1 MKTKLNSFWVLLVV
15 LAAIFFMQTKAA
27 WALPANSRVYQTSC
41 VTCHDS
47 PPRLN
52 AVGEAFRLNGYK
64 FPDDETKRKLKPLPL
79 GDEAYQRLWPE
90 AIWPGEKPDFNPI
103 SLVSIWALEYHDN
116 QPIDPKTGEEGPT
129 YSIVAPHEIELAW
142 MSPLGDHISV
152 YGDARFIQEDW
163 GGTEMDS
170 WVALKAWIEFEDL
183 FGIENKLNLRVGS
196 LGMHSIHLLTAR
208 NEHAMGFQNYLMNT
222 YLLPGLSKS
231 SRTTVD
237 EYPQSDIDE
246 VDFDIRSWVGNNFT
260 IGPKVGI
267 ELNGFTR
274 HLAYNIGVVNGKTD
288 DPTDGVFFM
297 GSGSNTGRKD
307 YFANLAIKFGGLGFD
322 ASTGAEEEEDP
333 FAEETAVK
341 KESGDSQFWRDD
353 SLTVSFMGY
362 RGEGATELIY
372 YSNSATAMFATG
384 QVTEYVKEDFW
395 RLGVGAM
402 WKFKDLTVEA
412 AHMWG
417 HHDNPY
423 GDLDTRPDPSVET
436 RVWHV
441 GAHYYLYPWLVPF
454 ARFEELKFFDLP
466 GQDVLL
472 LDVEQDR
479 QLVTVGAKM
488 QIRPNIH
495 LNIEGY
501 YYTDTG
507 DATVVNPDSTK
518 YIGVSEEAV
527 YLNDE
532 TVMMILRAEF

>member
-1 MKTKLNSFWVLLVV
+1 MLLVV
-15 LAAIFFMQTKAA
+15 LGAFFFMQTKAA
-27 WALPANSRVYQTSC
+27 WALPGNSRVYQTSC
-41 VTCHDS
+41 ITCHDS

-64 FPDDETKRKLKPLPL
+64 FPDNETKVKLKPLPL

-103 SLVSIWALEYHDN
+103 SIVSIWAVEYHNN

-142 MSPLGDHISV
+142 ISPLGEHISV

-163 GGTEMDS
+163 GGSAMSS

-222 YLLPGLSKS
+222 YLLPDLAKS
-231 SRTTVD
+231 SRTTVV
-237 EYPQSDIDE
+237 EYPQSDIDTSAY
-246 VDFDIRSWVGNNFT
+246 DIRSWVGETFT
-260 IGPKVGI
+260 IGPKIGI

-274 HLAYNIGVVNGKTD
+274 HLAYNIGVVNGKVA
-288 DPTDGVFFM
+288 DPIDGVFFM
-297 GSGSNTGRKD
+297 GAGVNTSRKD

-322 ASTGAEEEEDP
+322 ASTGVEAADDP
-333 FAEETAVK
+333 FAEESAVK
-341 KESGDSQFWRDD
+341 EKDSGDSQFWRDD
-353 SLTVSFMGY
+353 SLTLSFMAY
-362 RGEGATELIY
+362 KGEGWTQLTY
-372 YSNSATAMFATG
+372 YTSDPTNAALTSG
-384 QVTEYVKEDFW
+384 QTTYYDKDDFW
-395 RLGVGAM
+395 RLGAGLM
-402 WKFKDLTVEA
+402 WKFKDFTLEA

-417 HHDNPY
+417 KHDNPY
-423 GDLDTRPDPSVET
+423 GRLDTRPDPSVST
-436 RVWHV
+436 RAWHV
-441 GAHYYLYPWLVPF
+441 GTHYYLYPWLVPF
-454 ARFEELKFFDLP
+454 VRFEELKFIDLP

-479 QLVTVGAKM
+479 QLLTVGAKI

-501 YYTDTG
+501 WYPDTG

-532 TVMMILRAEF
+532 TVMLILRAEF